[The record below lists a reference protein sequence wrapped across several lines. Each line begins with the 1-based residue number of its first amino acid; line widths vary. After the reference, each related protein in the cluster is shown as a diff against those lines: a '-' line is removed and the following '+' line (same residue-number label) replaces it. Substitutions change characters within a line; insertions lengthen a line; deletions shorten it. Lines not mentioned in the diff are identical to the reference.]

1 MLDFSRFINV
11 ITSQEQKLAASKP
24 LVASSLVFI
33 FEKGTKNH
41 KLHRLVFFRP
51 RDILMPNLLLP
62 LFPFFFLNVAVMT
75 NELLLCHIRLNQTL
89 TFGDNN
95 ITAYSGRA
103 WKGFVFLANELV
115 SLSFSDKERVGRSQ
129 KYSTPMHVERVITA
143 GI

>member
-11 ITSQEQKLAASKP
+11 ITSEQQKLAASKL

-51 RDILMPNLLLP
+51 RDILMPNLLLL

-75 NELLLCHIRLNQTL
+75 NKAVALPHSIESNLN
-89 TFGDNN
+89 FW
-95 ITAYSGRA
+95 R
-103 WKGFVFLANELV
+103 
-115 SLSFSDKERVGRSQ
+115 
-129 KYSTPMHVERVITA
+129 
-143 GI
+143 

>member
-1 MLDFSRFINV
+1 MLDFSRFIDV
-11 ITSQEQKLAASKP
+11 ITSEEQKLAASKP

-33 FEKGTKNH
+33 FEKGTKYH
-41 KLHRLVFFRP
+41 KLHRLVFFRL

-75 NELLLCHIRLNQTL
+75 NRLNQTL

>member
-11 ITSQEQKLAASKP
+11 ITSEQQKLAASNP

-41 KLHRLVFFRP
+41 NLHRLVFFRP

-75 NELLLCHIRLNQTL
+75 NKAVALPYSIESNPN
-89 TFGDNN
+89 FGDNH

-103 WKGFVFLANELV
+103 WKRFVFLANELV
-115 SLSFSDKERVGRSQ
+115 SSSFSDKERVGRSQ
-129 KYSTPMHVERVITA
+129 KYSTPMHVERVITE